1 MVWMKITLPVVGSKE
16 RAPAVKL
23 LLPGSGFGPGGAGGG
38 GGGPGPGTIVMTGGG
53 AVTVKDCVACNAG
66 SYSPL
71 PAWFASM
78 VQVPALM
85 RLTVDPEIVQV
96 ELVDAS
102 IVKVT
107 GSFDVDDSAVT
118 L

>member
-1 MVWMKITLPVVGSKE
+1 MKITLPVVGSKE

-23 LLPGSGFGPGGAGGG
+23 LLPGSGFGPGGGGGGG

-53 AVTVKDCVACNAG
+53 AVTVKDCVACSAG

-71 PAWFASM
+71 PAWFASI
-78 VQVPALM
+78 VQVPAPM
-85 RLTVDPEIVQV
+85 KLTVEPEIVQV
-96 ELVDAS
+96 EVVDAS
-102 IVKVT
+102 IVRVT
-107 GSFDVDDSAVT
+107 SSFDGDDSAVT